1 MQRLNPPWQKGLEEL
16 HGNLNQVV
24 QSFISAQ
31 TEQLNAIEAGL
42 ASQIEALALKE
53 KNLSE
58 LGDSISEVVEVEARR
73 LKDLGFFSVSDGAEA
88 EDFSM
93 RLYLLAIA
101 TIQTAQSIGTS
112 PRQSLLRHEI
122 REAEKTEG
130 FEDRKLEGCLDC
142 CNDGQ
147 QNVPCTD
154 VEACAEM
161 APKTGRFALIF
172 SYVGKMGP
180 KTLPFLESAKSA
192 AQKANKADLLILMTE
207 TDAADMNL
215 SIREKLHNQ
224 GVQVHVVSWAL
235 PPNMKYTKDENC
247 YDAVAYFDNDIEVQ
261 GDITPVLRCA
271 STGNFLTTNGGLG
284 EALNVGF
291 FALKPHKLL
300 LEAAENFAEEADYSE
315 QTGWA
320 QEGWKPCGGY
330 YVGGECGQ
338 GFFHTLFY
346 KRQAMLKEQFQ
357 KIGQKWNALQIDKCM
372 WNYQT
377 SYQCNNFDCSRV
389 RVHHKPMQ
397 PGSDHRECLK
407 SKYGREMLVSNV
419 SNPTESNHSE
429 RSTEPSTSG
438 GDRYHRVLAR
448 FGFYFPVHDQV
459 EGVVEVLK
467 STRYFYPEA
476 PIFVLQDGGSVDFG
490 PLCKLQRFDCTF
502 QRVLGE
508 NSRWNPHSWFARM
521 RNATEFLQTEYVI
534 YLEPDVKITRR
545 HTVDPIHDA
554 GGVYDNFNPAMSAET
569 KMYLERLGSQR
580 EPCFNI
586 LWTHFG
592 LCGGSY
598 FRSKAILD
606 AFSPE
611 HVMRIDWK
619 NLRDK
624 EGDKTMSSDFAMLV
638 ALSARGWTVYPWE
651 ESAQHFHDVPTDPS
665 ELLEFRK
672 RWPACNASA
681 AFQHNHKE
689 LYHANISDSERAV
702 IAHFVDVPADTTCHG
717 CVWYKDGRPESV
729 MKVPSDPPDNEGEF
743 RFPFTASNR
752 TACSFSTEREP
763 RTQVTSS
770 LLVHPDYILNAGHDG
785 LPVASEQP
793 SWLQKKD
800 ILVVD
805 ARRKESGGMLILQP
819 VFMEAGPLWG
829 QPSASTRPRWLRSIL
844 ATNRWHARRYGHAM
858 VIRWLPSQPQLLDWQ
873 RQQCGNFSE
882 KDCTQRN
889 ERENF
894 NWEKHR
900 MLQEY
905 LESPQNFTHV
915 MMLDADAALLRHEH
929 NLLGNMAKQLAIQTR
944 DVFFTNEDWLLNGA
958 KRING
963 GVILARNSPFAKD
976 LFKDTCDAHLMG
988 PQGLSTW
995 RIGIKN
1001 HQCSSNE
1008 QICLNDAMDA
1018 SPEMRAQVL
1027 LASLSARAE
1036 SATIGVVALYVIV
1049 ESLLATRISDWVLMI
1064 LAWRFF
1070 ILWAIIHW
1078 QTKSFVMDQSISR
1091 VRVCMAMDAALDATL
1106 SIGLSIELMI
1116 KKVVIRTAERFLL
1129 FLMCILVR
1137 SHYHVLLCG
1146 TDSVRERCLV
1156 YGFGKDT
1163 PSEK

>member
-1 MQRLNPPWQKGLEEL
+1 
-16 HGNLNQVV
+16 
-24 QSFISAQ
+24 
-31 TEQLNAIEAGL
+31 
-42 ASQIEALALKE
+42 
-53 KNLSE
+53 
-58 LGDSISEVVEVEARR
+58 
-73 LKDLGFFSVSDGAEA
+73 
-88 EDFSM
+88 M

-207 TDAADMNL
+207 TDAADMNV

-235 PPNMKYTKDENC
+235 PPNMKYTKDENWC
-247 YDAVAYFDNDIEVQ
+247 GQKDLIRLHALGLDSYDAVAYFDNDIEVQ

-291 FALKPHKLL
+291 FALKPQKLL
-300 LEAAENFAEEADYSE
+300 LEAAENFAREADYSE

-407 SKYGREMLVSNV
+407 SAWYGRAMLVSNV

-429 RSTEPSTSG
+429 RSTESSTSG
-438 GDRYHRVLAR
+438 ARYHRVLPAR

-490 PLCKLQRFDCTF
+490 PFCKLQRFDCTF

-554 GGVYDNFNPAMSAET
+554 GGVYDNFNPEMSAET
-569 KMYLERLGSQR
+569 KMYLESLGSQR

-619 NLRDK
+619 NLREK

-651 ESAQHFHDVPTDPS
+651 ESAQHFQDVPMEPS

-743 RFPFTASNR
+743 RFPFTGSNR
-752 TACSFSTEREP
+752 TACSFSTERSSRTRPLTWRTELAIILEALVAIGSVPMLPMLLIYLFWKACRSKPEERWQRWRRFTAMLAVYLLLMFVPTSP
-763 RTQVTSS
+763 RPWLMGSAFFRWWLEYFSVKLVYQDGQPLPPRQVTSS
-770 LLVHPDYILNAGHDG
+770 LLVHPDYILNAGNDG

-805 ARRKESGGMLILQP
+805 ARQKESGGMLILQP

-873 RQQCGNFSE
+873 RHLCGNFSE

-929 NLLGNMAKQLAIQTR
+929 NLLSNMAKQLAIQNR

-995 RIGIKN
+995 RIGIQN

-1027 LASLSARAE
+1027 LASGIRYNRGGCTLRHCGEPLSDQNLRLGLDDPRLE
-1036 SATIGVVALYVIV
+1036 ILHFMGDHT
-1049 ESLLATRISDWVLMI
+1049 LADQI
-1064 LAWRFF
+1064 LCDGSVDF
-1070 ILWAIIHW
+1070 
-1078 QTKSFVMDQSISR
+1078 TGE
-1091 VRVCMAMDAALDATL
+1091 
-1106 SIGLSIELMI
+1106 GL
-1116 KKVVIRTAERFLL
+1116 
-1129 FLMCILVR
+1129 
-1137 SHYHVLLCG
+1137 HG
-1146 TDSVRERCLV
+1146 
-1156 YGFGKDT
+1156 YGCST
-1163 PSEK
+1163 